1 MKKLSNLRKSKT
13 LYLIVSI
20 LASVLLWMYVVNYE
34 NKDVNSTVSGIEVE
48 FIGIDEI
55 LADRQLV
62 VTGMS
67 AGSVD
72 LTLLG
77 KRSVVAPISRGDV
90 RITVDLTDIRT
101 AGEYDRVYNVEF
113 PGVSKGSEDV
123 FIISKSPEYITV
135 KVDQMSR
142 KPVEIVGDFDGSVAK
157 GYMLEQIEYEPETV
171 EVMGPA
177 ELVSQIRYAHVIVQR
192 ENLTKSVTG
201 IVSFTLTDENG
212 NAVVGDGLTT
222 DVQAVKYTVPVVM
235 VKDVVLGVDII
246 PGGGAGEEN
255 AFVEIDPPVISL
267 TGSAEILNS
276 INRISLGS
284 VDLSEFATAYGKTFT
299 IPIPNEVHNLS
310 GETEAQV
317 EVTLKGLETKR
328 VIATNIELNNVSEG
342 YSAETVTQYKEV
354 LVRGQAEDLENI
366 DADDVVIVV
375 DLAGIGQAVGRY
387 SLAGRVYIDSDENVG
402 AVGSG
407 YTVVVDITKDE

>member
-1 MKKLSNLRKSKT
+1 MKKLSNLKKSKT
-13 LYLIVSI
+13 LYLVVSI

-34 NKDVNSTVSGIEVE
+34 NKDVNNTVTGIEVE
-48 FIGIDEI
+48 FTGIDGI

-62 VTGMS
+62 VTGVS
-67 AGSVD
+67 TGSVD

-90 RITVDLTDIRT
+90 RITVDLTDIRS

-113 PGVSKGSEDV
+113 TGVGKGAEDI

-135 KVDQMSR
+135 KVDQTAK
-142 KPVEIVGDFDGSVAK
+142 KPVEIRGDFDGSVAD

-171 EVMGPA
+171 EVSGPA
-177 ELVSQIRYAHVIVQR
+177 ELVSQIRYAHVVVQR
-192 ENLTKSVTG
+192 ENLTRSVTG

-212 NAVVGDGLTT
+212 SEVTGDGLTT

-255 AFVEIDPPVISL
+255 AFVEIDPPVITL
-267 TGSAEILNS
+267 TGSADILNS

-284 VDLSEFATAYGKTFT
+284 VDLSEFATAFGKTFT
-299 IPIPNEVHNLS
+299 IPLPNDVHNLS
-310 GETEAQV
+310 GETEAEV

-328 VIATNIELNNVSEG
+328 IIATNIELNNISEG
-342 YSAETVTQYKEV
+342 YSADTITQYKEV
-354 LVRGQAEDLENI
+354 LIRGTEESLEDIN
-366 DADDVVIVV
+366 ADDVVIVV

-387 SLAGRVYIDSDENVG
+387 SLPGKVYVDSEENVG
-402 AVGSG
+402 AVGG
-407 YTVVVDITKDE
+407 NYTVVVEITKDE

>member
-1 MKKLSNLRKSKT
+1 MKKLNNIRKSKT
-13 LYLIVSI
+13 LYIIISI

-34 NKDVNSTVSGIEVE
+34 NKDVNNTVSGIEVE
-48 FIGIDEI
+48 YIGVDEI

-62 VTGMS
+62 VTGVS
-67 AGSVD
+67 TGSVD

-90 RITVDLTDIRT
+90 RITVDLTDIRS

-113 PGVSKGSEDV
+113 TGVGKGAEDI
-123 FIISKSPEYITV
+123 FIISKTPEYITV
-135 KVDQMSR
+135 KVDQMSK
-142 KPVEIVGDFDGSVAK
+142 KPVEIKGDFDGSVAD

-177 ELVSQIRYAHVIVQR
+177 ELVSQIRYAHVVVQR
-192 ENLTKSVTG
+192 ENLTRSVTG

-212 NAVVGDGLTT
+212 NPVSGDGLTT

-235 VKDVVLGVDII
+235 VKDVVLGVDLI
-246 PGGGAGEEN
+246 PGGGAEEEN
-255 AFVEIDPPVISL
+255 AIVEIDPPVISL
-267 TGSAEILNS
+267 TGSADILNS

-284 VDLSEFATAYGKTFT
+284 VDLSEFATAFSRTFA
-299 IPIPNEVHNLS
+299 IPLPNDVHNLS
-310 GETEAQV
+310 GETEAEV

-328 VIATNIELNNVSEG
+328 IIATNIEMNNISDG
-342 YSAETVTQYKEV
+342 YSADAITQYKEV
-354 LVRGQAEDLENI
+354 LIRGKAESLENI

-375 DLAGIGQAVGRY
+375 DLANIGQAVGRY
-387 SLAGRVYIDSDENVG
+387 SLPGRVYVDSEENVG
-402 AVGSG
+402 AVGSS
-407 YTVVVDITKDE
+407 YTIVVDITKDE